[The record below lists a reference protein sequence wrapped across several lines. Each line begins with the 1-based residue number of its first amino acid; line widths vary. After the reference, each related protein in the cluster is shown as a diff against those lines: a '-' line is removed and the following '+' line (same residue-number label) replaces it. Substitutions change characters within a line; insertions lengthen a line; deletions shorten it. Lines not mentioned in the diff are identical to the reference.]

1 MEPFFVGMAPEKA
14 LELAAAS
21 RRAFDLR
28 EQRKELLEQSGFGDA
43 DALLDAVRAG
53 DVDPDA
59 GYDTWLGMS
68 LLQEQ
73 HDALRAWI
81 EWRCRDTGQS
91 PEPGSSPLTDLLE
104 TLPESLASSITVHP
118 DAVSF
123 SDDRLTAI
131 ARVVSPTQWALQ
143 WSVDGRAW
151 RLDTAPRVGDGID
164 TRARLRRPDAS
175 IDADPWGFDGVDARE
190 HILPRFLARLAD
202 TPEP

>member
-53 DVDPDA
+53 EVDPDT
-59 GYDTWLGMS
+59 GYDTWLGMA
-68 LLQEQ
+68 LLLEQ

-91 PEPGSSPLTDLLE
+91 PEPCSAPLADLLE
-104 TLPESLASSITVHP
+104 TLPESLASNITVHP

-123 SDDRLTAI
+123 SDDRIAAI

-143 WSVDGRAW
+143 WSVDGRTW
-151 RLDTAPRVGDGID
+151 RLDTAPREGDEIA

-175 IDADPWGFDGVDARE
+175 IDADPWDFDGVDARE
-190 HILPRFLARLAD
+190 YVLPRFLARLAD